1 MRYECL
7 EWKVLL
13 VGIIVGTC
21 ERSDVFVACWLVER
35 ALAVYNLDFESEIRD
50 NSASASHVLEFQAV
64 HQAWLSQFVCV
75 CVCVHEHTCLCSC
88 AYWRSED
95 NLEESVPSTR

>member
-35 ALAVYNLDFESEIRD
+35 ALAVYNLGI
-50 NSASASHVLEFQAV
+50 A
-64 HQAWLSQFVCV
+64 
-75 CVCVHEHTCLCSC
+75 
-88 AYWRSED
+88 
-95 NLEESVPSTR
+95 ESVV